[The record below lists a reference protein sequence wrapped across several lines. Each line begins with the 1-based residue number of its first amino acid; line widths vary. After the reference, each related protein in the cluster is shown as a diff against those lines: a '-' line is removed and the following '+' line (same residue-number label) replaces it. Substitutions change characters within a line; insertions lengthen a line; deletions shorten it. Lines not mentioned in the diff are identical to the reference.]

1 MVSMQWVSAMYTVQD
16 KTESGPSQCRGLEL
30 SMASHLRV
38 FLERATF
45 FLGFGFTEQKHAG
58 VEEVQRKHGQYDH
71 GAIKNVYSDTVSELR
86 DMNRPRVRTE
96 VHLCRDDAPRPAVGE
111 LDRAVDG
118 TVPRRQ

>member
-58 VEEVQRKHGQYDH
+58 VEEVQGVHREDDHRRIEGVCATSRMVKHYKETFGRERKDVLKYHC
-71 GAIKNVYSDTVSELR
+71 VLR
-86 DMNRPRVRTE
+86 
-96 VHLCRDDAPRPAVGE
+96 
-111 LDRAVDG
+111 
-118 TVPRRQ
+118 TVPFQPSESSWGRKQR